1 MTDHAAIKPNEDTP
15 QGLAFAIAAYVL
27 WGFLPLYLKLVSHI
41 PVMEVIAHRILWS
54 VPLAGL
60 VLIVTRRTAALREAL
75 RSPRMLGMAAVT
87 ALFLSI
93 NWGTYIYAIVTD
105 HALDGALG
113 YYINPLFSMF
123 LGAVLLGERM
133 TRSQLV
139 AVALATAA
147 VVILFVAAARP
158 PWIPLALTFSWGFY
172 AFFKKSLPIGPN
184 QGFLLEVLVLTPPA
198 LLWLGYL
205 AATGEGHFLDNG
217 WNAAILM
224 GCGVVTAVPLMIY
237 ANGAK
242 LLRLSTIA
250 ILQYIAP
257 TMIFLI
263 AVFVFG
269 EEIDRARMIAFP
281 LIWAALVIYTVPMV
295 RGMRRR

>member
-1 MTDHAAIKPNEDTP
+1 MTDHTATKPNEDTP
-15 QGLAFAIAAYVL
+15 QGLAFAITAYVL

-41 PVMEVIAHRILWS
+41 PVMEVIAHRVLWS

-75 RSPRMLGMAAVT
+75 RNPRMLGMAAVT

-133 TRSQLV
+133 SRSQLV
-139 AVALATAA
+139 AVALAATA

-198 LLWLGYL
+198 LLWVGYL
-205 AATGEGHFLDNG
+205 AATGEGHFLTSG

-224 GCGVVTAVPLMIY
+224 GCGVVTAVPLMVY